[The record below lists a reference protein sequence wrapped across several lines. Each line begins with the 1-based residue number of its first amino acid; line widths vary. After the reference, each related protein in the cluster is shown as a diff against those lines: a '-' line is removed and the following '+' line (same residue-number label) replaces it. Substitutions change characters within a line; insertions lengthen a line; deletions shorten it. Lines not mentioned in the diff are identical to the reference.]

1 MSLKSEVVVVGAGIA
16 GLTCAC
22 YLAKSGLKTLLIEKE
37 SKTGGLVNTFWHD
50 GFAFDGGAR
59 AFENSGILFPMLH
72 GLGIDLE
79 FVKNPVSIG
88 IDERWVT
95 LASHDSLQEY
105 ASLLSETFPDNAA
118 DVALIAED
126 IRKIMGY
133 LDVIYGIDNPLFL
146 EDMHDPKYLKDSL
159 LPWLVKYQKN
169 IRHIKR
175 LREPVYAHLKRL
187 TSNQALIDMIAQHF
201 FQNTPSFF
209 AMSYFGLYLDYSY
222 PMGGTGM
229 LTQRL
234 TDYFQEAGGTL
245 LTNAAAHQIDP
256 DKHELILSDG
266 QNLGYQQ
273 LVWAAD
279 QQALY
284 QALPSLVPAK
294 VSKQRTLTASSSGA
308 DSIFSLFLGVD
319 LDRIIVAERMGAH
332 AFFTPEIT
340 GLSSLPDWRSVAQ
353 SGMES
358 LYGWVDSYLERTT
371 YELSCP
377 AERDLSLAPDG
388 KTGIIISTLMDYE
401 LVKFMADAG
410 EYEAFKQICSDKI
423 IAILDATLLDGL
435 KEKTLFSVCATPLT
449 IEEKAGT
456 LQGAI
461 TGWAFTN
468 PIMPSESRFDKIT
481 KSVKTPIPDVVQC
494 GQWSFSPS
502 GVPTCVL
509 TGKLAADAVIK
520 KLKI

>member
-1 MSLKSEVVVVGAGIA
+1 MNLRNEAVVVGAGVA

-22 YLAKSGLKTLLIEKE
+22 YLAKSGLQTLLVEKE

-59 AFENSGILFPMLH
+59 AFENSGILFPMLK

-88 IDERWVT
+88 IGERWVT
-95 LASHDSLQEY
+95 LTSRDSLEKY
-105 ASLLSETFPDNAA
+105 ANLLSKTFPDNAA
-118 DVALIAED
+118 DVALIAGD

-159 LPWLVKYQKN
+159 LPWLLKYQKN

-175 LREPVYAHLKRL
+175 LSEPVYAHLKQL
-187 TSNQALIDMIAQHF
+187 TTNQALVDMIAQHF

-229 LTQRL
+229 LAQRL
-234 TDYFQEAGGTL
+234 TDYFLEAGGTL
-245 LTNAAAHQIDP
+245 LTNATAHQIDP

-266 QNLGYQQ
+266 QNLSYKQ

-279 QQALY
+279 QRMLY
-284 QALPSLVPAK
+284 QALPAAVPAK
-294 VSKQRTLTASSSGA
+294 VSKQRSLTASSTGA

-319 LDRIIVAERMGAH
+319 IERKIVAERMGAH
-332 AFFTPEIT
+332 AFFTPEII
-340 GLSSLPDWRSVAQ
+340 GLSSLPGWKNVAQ
-353 SGMES
+353 SGVQS
-358 LYGWVDSYLERTT
+358 LYRWVDSCLERTT

-377 AERDLSLAPDG
+377 AERDPSLAPDG

-410 EYEAFKQICSDKI
+410 EYETFKQVCTNKI
-423 IAILDATLLDGL
+423 IAILDATLLQGL
-435 KEKTLFSVCATPLT
+435 QEKTLFSICATPVT

-468 PIMPSESRFDKIT
+468 PIMPSESRFDRIT

-494 GQWSFSPS
+494 GQWAFSPS

-509 TGKLAADAVIK
+509 TGKLAADTVIK